1 MRVTWQVL
9 VIPISPHLHFLF
21 GMIFFDTF
29 GEISAHVIV
38 LQDEGVCTLED
49 ITGPERE
56 YRDYVQ
62 KQYDIID
69 TELPKVCQ

>member
-1 MRVTWQVL
+1 M
-9 VIPISPHLHFLF
+9 
-21 GMIFFDTF
+21 
-29 GEISAHVIV
+29 

-69 TELPKVCQ
+69 TEHPKVAYMSKFQILKFTIS